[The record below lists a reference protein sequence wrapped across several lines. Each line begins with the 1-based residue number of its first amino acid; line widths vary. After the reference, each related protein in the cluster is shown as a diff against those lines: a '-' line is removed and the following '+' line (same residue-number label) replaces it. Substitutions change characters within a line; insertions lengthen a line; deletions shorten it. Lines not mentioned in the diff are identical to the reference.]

1 MTISADESLTQC
13 LQETVAVHSFKR
25 IETEQAGSVPIIAA
39 WKRKTLNMNRG
50 IALVRFNSQNAHP
63 GEFAKTIKK
72 SVGKSIGYVPV
83 LYELGLQLVLVGRDV
98 LDTSTGLDHFL
109 DSKNTQTVILQS
121 IHLIDVA
128 AMGLLGNFATDVD
141 IESDIPLPGWAKGIE
156 LIGKIR
162 APWSGGFQRGK
173 GRLRYS
179 VETGYA
185 AISVRTWGQTR
196 TGPFIDA
203 IEDGINRFIHQG
215 NVTVAV
221 P

>member
-1 MTISADESLTQC
+1 MTISAEESLTQC
-13 LQETVAVHSFKR
+13 LHEAIAAHSFKR
-25 IETEQAGSVPIIAA
+25 VEIQQAESVPIIAA
-39 WKRKTLNMNRG
+39 WKRNTLNMNRG
-50 IALVRFNSQNAHP
+50 IALVRFSSQNVHP
-63 GEFAKTIKK
+63 GEFAKAIKK
-72 SVGKSIGYVPV
+72 PVGKIIGYIPV
-83 LYELGLQLVLVGRDV
+83 LHELGLQLILVGQDV
-98 LDTSTGLDHFL
+98 LDKSTELDHFL

-128 AMGLLGNFATDVD
+128 AMGLLGNFPTDVEV
-141 IESDIPLPGWAKGIE
+141 ESDIALPGWAKSIE

-173 GRLRYS
+173 ARLRYS
-179 VETGYA
+179 IETGYA

-215 NVTVAV
+215 NIEVAV